1 MVNQV
6 IRTLDKFFIELTQT
20 MRTEHLIALAFIF
33 VVDFLTGITAAKI
46 SGKEIKS
53 SKWIDGLLRK
63 VSIFLALFGMGIVS
77 ALMEKKVIFVIFYG
91 LFMLGEL
98 KSIFEN
104 MANMGIP
111 RMEEITNTINV
122 LIDRTIRIMEEFFE
136 KFDKGAGGKK

>member
-63 VSIFLALFGMGIVS
+63 VSIFLTLFGMGVVS
-77 ALMEKKVIFVIFYG
+77 ALMEKKVIFVTFYG

>member
-6 IRTLDKFFIELTQT
+6 VRTLDKFFIELTQT

-33 VVDFLTGITAAKI
+33 IVDFLTGITASKI
-46 SGKEIKS
+46 TGKKIKS

-63 VSIFLALFGMGIVS
+63 VSIFLALFGLGIVS
-77 ALMEKKVIFVIFYG
+77 VLLEKKVIFVIFYG

-111 RMEEITNTINV
+111 RMEEITNMTNV
-122 LIDRTIRIMEEFFE
+122 LIDHVIRIMKEFFE
-136 KFDKGAGGKK
+136 KFDKGVGKKK

>member
-6 IRTLDKFFIELTQT
+6 VRTLDKFFIELTQT

>member
-6 IRTLDKFFIELTQT
+6 VRTLDKFFIELTQT

-63 VSIFLALFGMGIVS
+63 VSIFLALFGVGIVS
-77 ALMEKKVIFVIFYG
+77 VLLEKKVIFVIFYG

-111 RMEEITNTINV
+111 RMEEITNMINV
-122 LIDRTIRIMEEFFE
+122 LIDHVIRIMKEFFE

>member
-6 IRTLDKFFIELTQT
+6 VRTLDKFFIELTQT

-33 VVDFLTGITAAKI
+33 IVDFLTGITASKI
-46 SGKEIKS
+46 TGKKIKS

-63 VSIFLALFGMGIVS
+63 VSIFLALFGLGIVS
-77 ALMEKKVIFVIFYG
+77 VLLGKKVIFVIFYG

-111 RMEEITNTINV
+111 RMEEITNMINV

-136 KFDKGAGGKK
+136 KFDKGVGGKK

>member
-6 IRTLDKFFIELTQT
+6 VRTLDKFFIELTQT

-33 VVDFLTGITAAKI
+33 IVDFLTGITASKI
-46 SGKEIKS
+46 TGKKIKS

-63 VSIFLALFGMGIVS
+63 VSIFLALFGLGIVS
-77 ALMEKKVIFVIFYG
+77 VLLEKKVIFVIFYG

-111 RMEEITNTINV
+111 RMEEITNMTNV
-122 LIDRTIRIMEEFFE
+122 LIDHVIRIMKEFFE
-136 KFDKGAGGKK
+136 KFDKGVGGKK

>member
-1 MVNQV
+1 MVR
-6 IRTLDKFFIELTQT
+6 ILDKFFIELTQT

-63 VSIFLALFGMGIVS
+63 VSIFLTLFGMGVVS
-77 ALMEKKVIFVIFYG
+77 ALMEKKVIFVTFYG

>member
-6 IRTLDKFFIELTQT
+6 VRTLDKFFIELTQT
-20 MRTEHLIALAFIF
+20 MRTEHLIALVFIF
-33 VVDFLTGITAAKI
+33 IVDFLTGITAAKI
-46 SGKEIKS
+46 TGKKIKS

>member
-6 IRTLDKFFIELTQT
+6 VRTLDKFFIELTQT

-33 VVDFLTGITAAKI
+33 IVDFLTGITASKI
-46 SGKEIKS
+46 TGKKIKS

-63 VSIFLALFGMGIVS
+63 VSIFLALFGLGIVS
-77 ALMEKKVIFVIFYG
+77 VLLGKKVIFVIFYG

-111 RMEEITNTINV
+111 RMEEITNMTNV
-122 LIDRTIRIMEEFFE
+122 LIDHVIRIMKEFFE
-136 KFDKGAGGKK
+136 KFDKGVGGKK

>member
-6 IRTLDKFFIELTQT
+6 VRTLDKFFIELTQT

-33 VVDFLTGITAAKI
+33 IVDFLTGITASKI
-46 SGKEIKS
+46 TGKKIKS

-63 VSIFLALFGMGIVS
+63 VSIFLALFGLGIVS
-77 ALMEKKVIFVIFYG
+77 VLLEKKVIFVIFYG

-111 RMEEITNTINV
+111 RMEEITNMTNV
-122 LIDRTIRIMEEFFE
+122 LIDHVIRIVKEFFE
-136 KFDKGAGGKK
+136 KFDKGVGGKK

>member
-6 IRTLDKFFIELTQT
+6 VRTLDKFFIELTQT

-33 VVDFLTGITAAKI
+33 IVDFLTGITASKI
-46 SGKEIKS
+46 TGKKIKS

-63 VSIFLALFGMGIVS
+63 VSIFLALFGVGIVS
-77 ALMEKKVIFVIFYG
+77 VLLEKKVIFVIFYG

-111 RMEEITNTINV
+111 RMEEITNMTNV
-122 LIDRTIRIMEEFFE
+122 LIDHVIRIMKEFFE
-136 KFDKGAGGKK
+136 KFDKGVGGKK